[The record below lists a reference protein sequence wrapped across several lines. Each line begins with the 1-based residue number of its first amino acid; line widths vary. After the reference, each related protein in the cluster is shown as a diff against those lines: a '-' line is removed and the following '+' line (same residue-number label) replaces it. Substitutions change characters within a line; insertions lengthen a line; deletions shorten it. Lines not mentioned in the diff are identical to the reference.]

1 MFQFIPL
8 LGARSTSTASQSLLQ
23 LDGGIKILVDLG
35 WDEDFD
41 AKKLEGIAMCVR
53 LPNIAV
59 VSASQSSSDLEHRH
73 VNTLSIILLTHATS
87 NHLAAF
93 AHCCKHIPTFSQIP
107 VYATSPVI
115 SLGRTLLEDIYSSTP
130 LASTTV
136 PQDAVDIPADDAQIL
151 LQPPTAEEIAA
162 YFALVHPLKYSQPH
176 QPLPSPFSAPLN
188 DLTITAYNAGHSLG
202 GTIWHIQHGMESI
215 VYAVD
220 WSQLREN
227 VFSGAAWLRGSGGT
241 EVIEQLRKPTALV
254 CSSRGS
260 QRTALAGGRVKRD
273 KLLIEMIRSCAEK
286 GGTVLI
292 PTDTSARALE
302 LAYVLEHAWRTE
314 SSVTGS
320 FSKLKSTKLYLASR
334 SARDTMR
341 YASSM
346 LEWMDESVV
355 REFESEAAD
364 AGQQQHRRGNSKQ
377 ANVQKSAQKPGNKSQ
392 GPFDFQYLKMLQSQ
406 KGVERAL
413 SKDGPRVFLATD
425 STLTWGF
432 SADVLERIAGS
443 TENLVILTETTET
456 GSKGPHLDGDVLS
469 PSATL
474 RKWFADDKTS
484 MTEVVAADGSILEYV
499 NAGGKRIE
507 SRMAEQLPLEGTQLN
522 AYDQYLANQRQA
534 QNISQIEGRTT
545 FEAVNEA
552 VDDGSSSSSSDD
564 ESDPERQGKAL
575 NSTFKAAKFNKS
587 KIEPSKEALG
597 VNALLRCQGV
607 YDYDVRDRRGRDLV
621 FPFLNKRR
629 RADEFG
635 EVIKPEDYLRA
646 EERDDVGGQGVEE
659 GGKSGRK
666 EGLGQ
671 KRLWQEA
678 LLQNDPTLHR
688 SSTANG
694 MPQQK
699 SRPFTKSRKDTPK
712 SADTGETDDSTAESD
727 MEGLDE
733 AAWKPSRIK
742 FKPRSFDVHLNIAQV
757 DFTGIHDQ
765 RSLTMLI
772 PLIQPKKLIL
782 VGGNPS
788 ETEAL
793 ASECGQ
799 KLNDGLSDKR
809 SIFSPRVGE
818 LVDASVDTN
827 AWTIKLSESLA
838 KQLHWQHVK
847 GLGVVTLA
855 GQLAATLLDSVEKA
869 DIVPRKKP
877 KLEDEYTH
885 SIQSVPPFSAKELTE
900 VLPTL
905 DTLPSTSVGA
915 ARSMAQSLHVGDLRL
930 ADLRKL
936 LQSTGHTADFRGEG
950 TLLVD
955 GLVAVRK
962 SSRGTIEVESCG
974 PSSTEPRSK
983 VYQGSFQA
991 VKRKI
996 YDGLAVIAGG

>member
-1 MFQFIPL
+1 MFQLIPL

-53 LPNIAV
+53 LPNVAV
-59 VSASQSSSDLEHRH
+59 VSASQNSSDLEYRH
-73 VNTLSIILLTHATS
+73 VNTLSFILLTHATS
-87 NHLAAF
+87 KHLAAF

-136 PQDAVDIPADDAQIL
+136 PEDAIDLPADDAQIL

-254 CSSRGS
+254 CSSRGG

-273 KLLIEMIRSCAEK
+273 KLLIEMIRSCVEK

-314 SSVTGS
+314 SSGTGN

-346 LEWMDESVV
+346 LEWMDDTVV

-364 AGQQQHRRGNSKQ
+364 VGQQQHRRGNSKQ
-377 ANVQKSAQKPGNKSQ
+377 ANVQRSAQKPGKRSQ
-392 GPFDFQYLKMLQSQ
+392 GPFDFQFLKMLQSQ
-406 KGVERAL
+406 KSVEWAL
-413 SKDGPRVFLATD
+413 SKEGPRVFLATD

-443 TENLVILTETTET
+443 PDNLVILTEIA
-456 GSKGPHLDGDVLS
+456 SKGPQKDGDVIS

-474 RKWFADDKTS
+474 WKWFADGKAS
-484 MTEVVAADGSILEYV
+484 MTEVVAADGSTLEFV

-507 SRMAEQLPLEGTQLN
+507 SRMAEKLPLVGMQLN
-522 AYDQYLANQRQA
+522 AYDQFLANQRQA
-534 QNISQIEGRTT
+534 QNLSQIEGRTT

-607 YDYDVRDRRGRDLV
+607 YDYDVRDKRGRDLV
-621 FPFLNKRR
+621 FPFLHKRR

-659 GGKSGRK
+659 DGKSGKK

-678 LLQNDPTLHR
+678 LLQNDPALHR

-694 MPQQK
+694 MQQQK
-699 SRPFTKSRKDTPK
+699 SRPATKSRKDTLK
-712 SADTGETDDSTAESD
+712 SVDIGEADDSTAESD
-727 MEGLDE
+727 IEDLDE
-733 AAWKPSRIK
+733 AALKPSKII
-742 FKPRSFDVHLNIAQV
+742 FKPRSFEAHLNIAHV
-757 DFTGIHDQ
+757 DFMGIHDQ

-772 PLIQPKKLIL
+772 PIIQPKKLIL

-793 ASECGQ
+793 ATECGQ
-799 KLNDGLSDKR
+799 KLNDGSSDKS

-877 KLEDEYTH
+877 KLEDEDRRP
-885 SIQSVPPFSAKELTE
+885 IQSVPPFSAKEVTE
-900 VLPTL
+900 ALPTL
-905 DTLPSTSVGA
+905 GTLPSTSVAA
-915 ARSMAQSLHVGDLRL
+915 ARSMAQTLHVGDLRL

-955 GLVAVRK
+955 GFVAVRK

-974 PSSTEPRSK
+974 PSLTEPRSK